1 MSSWASAAERHG
13 LRSRSIAEEAVMQ
26 NQPNRPYNS
35 DDLAMLTRVLEEALI
50 VSIDGRGLSVPA
62 IQELISRIGN
72 LIMDRFTA
80 GETDPEKLKAIA
92 VESIQRRLLAIPHR
106 SAPPPASVTC

>member
-1 MSSWASAAERHG
+1 
-13 LRSRSIAEEAVMQ
+13 MQ
-26 NQPNRPYNS
+26 NQPNRSNDVS
-35 DDLAMLTRVLEEALI
+35 MLSRVLEEALI
-50 VSIDGRGLSVPA
+50 VSVDGRGLSVPA

-92 VESIQRRLLAIPHR
+92 VEGIQRR
-106 SAPPPASVTC
+106 